1 MNVDKNTLNKIGSM
15 PSDQLKE
22 AIAVIADSLG
32 ATPMQKKMAVANAS
46 LLRKKLMNMSESEIR
61 SYLNKVPP
69 EKLGELEKKIGL

>member
-61 SYLNKVPP
+61 SYLNKVPT